1 MKMGTVRTVSGRFVL
16 VLAAMA
22 MLSCV
27 SGVIAEDCEKARKV
41 YDVGKDLLNYEE
53 RRAAFQKAVDL
64 CPSYAEAHV
73 NLADAIENSAKTSA
87 DYDKAIAEYKKAVKY
102 KDNLLPAYLGLGINY
117 LRIGLDVKA
126 RDAMKKA
133 LELDPANT
141 WARDYLEIAN
151 RRISIEKNRI
161 IRRKDDHAE

>member
-1 MKMGTVRTVSGRFVL
+1 MGTVRTLGGRFVSVL
-16 VLAAMA
+16 VAMA
-22 MLSCV
+22 VLFCA
-27 SGVIAEDCEKARKV
+27 GAAIAEDCAKARKF
-41 YDVGKDLLNYEE
+41 YDIGKDLLNYEE

-73 NLADAIENSAKTSA
+73 NLADAIENTAKTSA
-87 DYDKAIAEYKKAVKY
+87 DYDKAITEYKKAVKY
-102 KDNLLPAYLGLGINY
+102 KDNLLPAYLGLGMNY

-126 RDAMKKA
+126 RDALKRA

-141 WARDYLEIAN
+141 WARGCLEIAN

-161 IRRKDDHAE
+161 IRRKHDHAE